1 MPKISIIVPVYK
13 GERYLNECVDSIL
26 AQTYADF
33 ELILL
38 DDGSPDNSGKI
49 CDDYATRDSRV
60 RVIHKANEGINAT
73 RRRGVQE
80 ATGEWVAFCDDDDSM
95 PIDALE
101 SLVALTDG
109 TDLVIGFPDEPVNR
123 KPLSFEEFRINSI
136 TAKRFP
142 PSPWAKLYRRSL
154 FNDHTFDF
162 PREIDGEEDM
172 IMNIRIMFSLNRAP
186 HIVFK
191 KVYNFRRNT
200 LSVSHTK
207 RASIAH
213 EEAFDQA
220 RSASIPADMIK
231 LYMPQIISSKLNGLV
246 GIAYSDPSQLTNCH
260 YVEQIKKE
268 IKQYGYRCNFEE
280 RMELVSC
287 GHPSAAKL
295 VAFLICVS
303 RSIRYRMGRNN

>member
-13 GERYLNECVDSIL
+13 GQRYLNECVDSIL

-101 SLVALTDG
+101 SLAALTDG

-123 KPLSFEEFRINSI
+123 KPLSFEDCRINSI

-172 IMNIRIMFSLNRAP
+172 IMNIRIMFSLNRTP

-220 RSASIPADMIK
+220 RAASIPTDAIEK
-231 LYMPQIISSKLNGLV
+231 YKTQIIWSKINGLV
-246 GIAYSDPSQLTNCH
+246 GVAYINPKELNGCE
-260 YVEQIKKE
+260 YVQHLKDE
-268 IKQYGYRCNFEE
+268 IRWYNYSMSLQEKV
-280 RMELVSC
+280 LLLAC
-287 GHPSAAKL
+287 GSSIVKL
-295 VAFLICVS
+295 VAFLIM
-303 RSIRYRMGRNN
+303 IKNAIKYRLGLNN